1 MAARRAHVLTVS
13 TRAAAGSSLDT
24 SGPVLASGLVD
35 LGFEVSGP
43 EIVADGR
50 PVSAALRAA
59 VGAGHDLVVTTGGTG
74 LSSDDLTP
82 EQTRQVI
89 DREVPGI
96 AEALRSHG
104 AAAGVPTAM
113 LSRGIAGVA
122 GKCLIVN
129 VAGSLGAAHDAI
141 AVLGSV
147 LNHAV
152 DQVRGGDHPAT
163 GTSISD

>member
-1 MAARRAHVLTVS
+1 
-13 TRAAAGSSLDT
+13 
-24 SGPVLASGLVD
+24 
-35 LGFEVSGP
+35 
-43 EIVADGR
+43 
-50 PVSAALRAA
+50 
-59 VGAGHDLVVTTGGTG
+59 

-152 DQVRGGDHPAT
+152 DQVRGGDHPVT
-163 GTSISD
+163 GTSNSD